1 MATSLVK
8 WMIAAAFFSFPQNK
22 GTDIT
27 IKHPFY
33 VSVTEI
39 DQNAKDKTLEISC
52 KIFINDFETALEK
65 TFNSKVDL
73 NNAKSKDAN
82 DKMISAYIMK
92 HFQIAVDGKPQ
103 PLQFVGSEDKS
114 ESVWSYF
121 QVNNVASVKKIDIR
135 TNILYESFESE
146 INILHVTVSG
156 NRKSLEVTNPSSNAS
171 FEW

>member
-8 WMIAAAFFSFPQNK
+8 WMIAALIVGFSQNK
-22 GTDIT
+22 TTGIT
-27 IKHPFY
+27 TKHPFY

-39 DQNAKDKTLEISC
+39 DHNPKDKELEISC

-73 NNAKSKDAN
+73 NNPKNKDAN
-82 DKMISAYIMK
+82 DKIISQYIMK
-92 HFQIAVDGKPQ
+92 HFQVVVDGKPQ
-103 PLQFVGSEDKS
+103 QLQFVGSEDKS

-121 QVNNVASVKKIDIR
+121 QVNNIASVKKIDIKS
-135 TNILYESFESE
+135 NILYESFESE
-146 INILHVTVSG
+146 INILHITVSG
-156 NRKSLEVTNPSSNAS
+156 NRKSMEVTNPNSNAS

>member
-8 WMIAAAFFSFPQNK
+8 WMIAAIIFSFPQNK
-22 GTDIT
+22 ETDIT
-27 IKHPFY
+27 TKHPFY
-33 VSVTEI
+33 VSVIEI

-52 KIFINDFETALEK
+52 KIFINDLETALEK
-65 TFNSKVDL
+65 TFNTKVDL

-82 DKMISAYIMK
+82 DKMISTYIMK

-103 PLQFVGSEDKS
+103 QLQFVGSENKS

-121 QVNNVASVKKIDIR
+121 QVNNIASVKKIDIKS
-135 TNILYESFESE
+135 NILYESFESE

-156 NRKSLEVTNPSSNAS
+156 NRKSLEVTNPNNSAS
-171 FEW
+171 FEF

>member
-8 WMIAAAFFSFPQNK
+8 WMIAALIVNFPLNK
-22 GTDIT
+22 GVDIT
-27 IKHPFY
+27 TKHPFF

-39 DQNAKDKTLEISC
+39 NHNPKDKTLEISC

-65 TFNSKVDL
+65 AFNSKIDL
-73 NNAKSKDAN
+73 NNARNKNAN
-82 DKMISAYIMK
+82 DKMISDYIGK
-92 HFQIAVDGKPQ
+92 HFQIAVDGKLQ
-103 PLQFVGSEDKS
+103 QLQFVGSENKS

-121 QVNNVASVKKIDIR
+121 QVNNIGSVKKIDIKS
-135 TNILYESFESE
+135 NILYESFESE

-156 NRKSLEVTNPSSNAS
+156 NRKSLEVTNPNSSAS

>member
-8 WMIAAAFFSFPQNK
+8 WMITAIIFSFPQNK
-22 GTDIT
+22 ATDIT

-39 DQNAKDKTLEISC
+39 NHNPKDKTLEISC

-65 TFNSKVDL
+65 TFSSKVDL
-73 NNAKSKDAN
+73 DNAKNKDAN
-82 DKMISAYIMK
+82 DKLISSYITK
-92 HFQIAVDGKPQ
+92 HFQIVVDGKPQ
-103 PLQFVGSEDKS
+103 QLQFVGSENKS

-121 QVNNVASVKKIDIR
+121 QVNNIASVKKIDIKS
-135 TNILYESFESE
+135 NILYESFESE
-146 INILHVTVSG
+146 INIIHVTVSG
-156 NRKSLEVTNPSSNAS
+156 NRKSLEVTNPNSNAS